1 MEILSIVWKAIG
13 VGMIYIIGVG
23 AFFLGV
29 IFGVIIMALACAS
42 KRKDDEY

>member
-1 MEILSIVWKAIG
+1 MRKAIG
-13 VGMIYIIGVG
+13 VEVIYIISAG